1 VAMPTDQIVNHLLTL
16 LPPLELLRICE
27 LSEAERLSGLSR
39 DSLVR
44 EHRDKV
50 IRLAPR
56 RLGMRV
62 AHALM
67 LQDTP
72 TAA

>member
-1 VAMPTDQIVNHLLTL
+1 VSAHTDQVVDRLLTS
-16 LPPLELLRICE
+16 LPALELLRVCE
-27 LSEAERLSGLSR
+27 LDEAARLSGLSR

-44 EHRDKV
+44 EHSDKV
-50 IRLAPR
+50 IRLSPR

-67 LQDTP
+67 LQNP
-72 TAA
+72 TAAA